1 MEEDEE
7 NNLPLINN
15 EENQI
20 ITNEIKE
27 DDYKNENN
35 SQLVEINNKVRTT
48 IYICLVLI
56 SAFSSCDGGIIPQQ
70 NSNIQKDFGQEN
82 DNSLVGFF
90 GSVDY
95 IGRVFGAI
103 IFSFILGK
111 MNRKII
117 LFLTLIL
124 KAITL
129 FIAIPFGGSTIN
141 IIFRGISGISQV
153 FYTSYL
159 PVWCDQYGKKKQ
171 RTLMVMFVQLGNPVG
186 IIIGYGI
193 AMACDLI
200 IPNDSNYSGWR
211 IAFGFEG
218 VILVVCAVI
227 ILFFN
232 KKYFSEKFV
241 LLDDNLGREEIKEE
255 KEGENK
261 LINFNNIKKI
271 LCNKLFLFTT
281 LSNSISFFGMGIVQ
295 YWGDKYMELIL
306 KMEANLRFIIF
317 AVLCLLG
324 PILGMIFGGL
334 ICSKLGGYGTRKAMI
349 FVIIILIISS
359 IISSLITIDDN
370 MVIFIIFTW
379 SYLFFLCAPISPE
392 SGIIISSLDN
402 HLRGDGFALSNSLL
416 NLLGSFP
423 SSYVFGS
430 LSDLYKSK
438 LSNEDVEKN
447 KHFVYA
453 WTTCMAYNYVGVIL
467 IIIAGVF
474 RFRIKGDLTNNPEE
488 EIDKIEN
495 IGIRSNTLPDSEAK
509 DTVSEE

>member
-1 MEEDEE
+1 
-7 NNLPLINN
+7 
-15 EENQI
+15 
-20 ITNEIKE
+20 
-27 DDYKNENN
+27 
-35 SQLVEINNKVRTT
+35 
-48 IYICLVLI
+48 
-56 SAFSSCDGGIIPQQ
+56 
-70 NSNIQKDFGQEN
+70 
-82 DNSLVGFF
+82 
-90 GSVDY
+90 
-95 IGRVFGAI
+95 
-103 IFSFILGK
+103 
-111 MNRKII
+111 
-117 LFLTLIL
+117 
-124 KAITL
+124 
-129 FIAIPFGGSTIN
+129 
-141 IIFRGISGISQV
+141 
-153 FYTSYL
+153 
-159 PVWCDQYGKKKQ
+159 
-171 RTLMVMFVQLGNPVG
+171 MVMFVQLGNPVG

-255 KEGENK
+255 EGKKK

-281 LSNSISFFGMGIVQ
+281 LSNSISFFGMGVVQ

-438 LSNEDVEKN
+438 LSKEDVENN

-474 RFRIKGDLTNNPEE
+474 RFKIKGDLTSNPEE

-495 IGIRSNTLPDSEAK
+495 IGIRSNTLPDPEAK